1 MNPRKGERPETS
13 ERLLLILK
21 LYSYGSIKTLAA
33 NHRRDIENSNVLIV
47 DNENDNSST
56 VFSFFIMSTEEKGP
70 SGISLLVL
78 LVGIT

>member
-1 MNPRKGERPETS
+1 MNPCKGERPKTS

-21 LYSYGSIKTLAA
+21 LYSYGSIETLAA
-33 NHRRDIENSNVLIV
+33 NHRRDVENSNVMII

-56 VFSFFIMSTEEKGP
+56 IFSFFIMSTEEKGS

-78 LVGIT
+78 LVGKT